1 MPGQDGGLDVHRLVV
16 VAAASEEHALGL
28 ELPTAARFAGR
39 RRNGFVHRFTRAAFR
54 HAVGGGGFFHRFRFA
69 FLIHVI
75 VFSGDLRRL
84 VCERGQCLGLRRVGF
99 GRLRLLRRLSVVQGR
114 CVVGWFGRR
123 LCWSLAEAKQV
134 VVEQV
139 EDA

>member
-16 VAAASEEHALGL
+16 VTAASEEHALGL
-28 ELPTAARFAGR
+28 EFPATARFAGR
-39 RRNGFVHRFTRAAFR
+39 RCGGLVGRFNRAVFR
-54 HAVGGGGFFHRFRFA
+54 HVVCGGRLFHRFRFILSLHA
-69 FLIHVI
+69 T

-84 VCERGQCLGLRRVGF
+84 VCERGQCLGLRRVGHDM
-99 GRLRLLRRLSVVQGR
+99 LRLLRRLSTAQSR
-114 CVVGWFGRR
+114 CIVGWFGRR